1 MRQGSRA
8 GWWDLLEFQRN
19 EATDW
24 EILDIVFKAP
34 LLLGQGPWG
43 AGLET
48 NPGSQRDICTA
59 LMPSCL
65 SRRRVL
71 LSNIWFGLDPPAL
84 FSLSYHRILSFPT
97 CRLFFFSLP
106 KCGSSC
112 ICRKGQD
119 EVRNYQFPAPAIL
132 ILTRIWCLVFSF
144 FPGKSSRQLL
154 FSSEQ
159 FKCYPWSLWRY
170 QLEREGW
177 RICGIENKEPS
188 IECTSIL

>member
-24 EILDIVFKAP
+24 EILDIVFKAL

-97 CRLFFFSLP
+97 CRLFFFPCQNVVLLAFVGRVRMKSGIISSQPLQSSSSP
-106 KCGSSC
+106 GSGAWFLVFFQGNPAGSSAFHQSTLSVTHGLC
-112 ICRKGQD
+112 GGTSLRGRG
-119 EVRNYQFPAPAIL
+119 EESVGL
-132 ILTRIWCLVFSF
+132 RI
-144 FPGKSSRQLL
+144 KSPQ
-154 FSSEQ
+154 
-159 FKCYPWSLWRY
+159 
-170 QLEREGW
+170 
-177 RICGIENKEPS
+177 
-188 IECTSIL
+188 